1 MDNPEKLANRIHETT
16 KNMLIEILMYNYI
29 KYSEKLN
36 EQLSIINRKTVKM
49 VYLLLYWFLIPYI
62 NVYVYT

>member
-1 MDNPEKLANRIHETT
+1 MLYT
-16 KNMLIEILMYNYI
+16 MLIEILMYNYI
-29 KYSEKLN
+29 KNSEKLN